1 MSPRRPVRP
10 AQTARPAETED
21 PGRRNNGLGAA
32 GISITLAG
40 VLVNGLAYLVPVL
53 AARRL
58 DPADLSALAAA
69 LGLVAIV
76 GVPGLGLQLAVAVH
90 RARHGAS
97 DTRRL
102 TAVTA
107 AVCAGTL
114 LAATPLL
121 VTALD
126 LPVEMPALLA
136 VTTAAIVLSSRSL
149 GELQGGQ
156 RFLRLA
162 VGMALLA
169 AGRYGGVIVGL
180 LLGAGPTGAL
190 AVGALTAALTPA
202 VLARLAREPRRSS
215 TAPRLTVAQV
225 VAGCGATLAMLVVSY
240 ADLLLARQL
249 LSPSDSGA
257 YSVGTVLSK
266 GALWAPQVA
275 AVLALPRLARGD
287 RRSRTVALAVT
298 GGCGVA
304 LVLAST
310 LAGGL
315 AFRLAGGPDYDH
327 LGRYAPLFAAVGA
340 LYAVTFVLLNDR
352 LAAGARWAAAPLWV
366 GVAGLV
372 AVTAT
377 LRPHTVPGLLLVA
390 LGTAIVT
397 TALMAVTARRPAPV
411 AAAQPGPSPPRASPS
426 AVGGRSSPPDRADDL
441 TPPGPAAPP
450 G

>member
-1 MSPRRPVRP
+1 MRLRKPVRP
-10 AQTARPAETED
+10 TATEPTARAAETAGT
-21 PGRRNNGLGAA
+21 GRRNNGLGAA
-32 GISITLAG
+32 GVSVTLAG

-90 RARHGAS
+90 HARHGSS

-107 AVCAGTL
+107 VVSAGTL
-114 LAATPLL
+114 IAATPLL

-156 RFLRLA
+156 RFVRLA
-162 VGMALLA
+162 IGMALLA

-190 AVGALTAALTPA
+190 AVGALTAALAPA
-202 VLARLAREPRRSS
+202 VLARLARQPGRRS
-215 TAPRLTVAQV
+215 TASRLTAAQV

-257 YSVGTVLSK
+257 YSVGTVLGK

-298 GGCGVA
+298 GGCGVV
-304 LVLAST
+304 LVLASA

-315 AFRLAGGPDYDH
+315 AFRFAGGPDYAH

-352 LAAGARWAAAPLWV
+352 LAVGARWAAAPLWV
-366 GVAGLV
+366 GLAGLV
-372 AVTAT
+372 AATAT
-377 LRPHTVPGLLLVA
+377 LRPRTVPGLLLAA

-397 TALMAVTARRPAPV
+397 TAMMAVAARRPARAPV
-411 AAAQPGPSPPRASPS
+411 VEP
-426 AVGGRSSPPDRADDL
+426 
-441 TPPGPAAPP
+441 
-450 G
+450 

>member
-1 MSPRRPVRP
+1 MRARRSPRSEG
-10 AQTARPAETED
+10 TAETERTG
-21 PGRRNNGLGAA
+21 GRINGLGTAGAA
-32 GISITLAG
+32 VTLAG
-40 VLVNGLAYLVPVL
+40 ILVNGLAYLVPVL

-58 DPADLSALAAA
+58 DAADLGALATA
-69 LGLVAIV
+69 LALVAIV

-90 RARHGAS
+90 HARHGPS
-97 DTRRL
+97 DTRRI
-102 TAVTA
+102 TAITA

-114 LAATPLL
+114 IAATPLL

-126 LPVEMPALLA
+126 LPVETPALLA

-156 RFLRLA
+156 RFVRLA
-162 VGMALLA
+162 IGMALLA
-169 AGRYGGVIVGL
+169 TGRYGGVIAGL

-190 AVGALTAALTPA
+190 AAGALTAALAPA
-202 VLARLAREPRRSS
+202 VLARLAREPGRPS
-215 TAPRLTVAQV
+215 TAPRLTAAQV

-249 LSPSDSGA
+249 LSPSDAGA

-298 GGCGVA
+298 GGCGLV

-315 AFRLAGGPDYDH
+315 AFRVAGGPDYDH

-366 GVAGLV
+366 GTAGLV
-372 AVTAT
+372 AVAAA
-377 LRPHTVPGLLLVA
+377 LRPHTVPALLLAA
-390 LGTAIVT
+390 LGTAVVT
-397 TALMAVTARRPAPV
+397 TAMMAVAIRRPA
-411 AAAQPGPSPPRASPS
+411 RAP
-426 AVGGRSSPPDRADDL
+426 AVEPD
-441 TPPGPAAPP
+441 
-450 G
+450 